1 MCTMNPAL
9 SQGGTPFGPDGC
21 QVPVGNGICGETR
34 TLDIVN
40 EFRRLYEEKLQ
51 QIDANGGGD
60 FLQEK
65 VRLQQ
70 EWIGDLT
77 CQNEMLIKA
86 VEDLEREAAERV
98 QMLEQ
103 KLQSSAKCLCEVI
116 MRYRE
121 YDLPNG
127 ILEEHLERLYH
138 LENDQKNLL
147 EFIRRIREENQW
159 NVIGLTFFDIDPM
172 DLVKYQ
178 PSKQRFLVSD
188 TTAKAQESLA
198 AKDRKINEL
207 QKSLDY
213 LKSFGDIK
221 SISGD
226 LVKKKQECEALK
238 KRMEETEHMQT
249 DEITLKNDKIAQL
262 KNECKLLEEK
272 VNHADE
278 QVAFRDNIIKDLRK
292 EVKLLQQELR
302 DKSVLKQ
309 KCKQCEQGCMN
320 LMEENHALKEEIQGF
335 GKEREN
341 NEKKCRCILEENDQL
356 KCQIRELLQNL
367 EILDKDKAKN
377 VDNFKV
383 KMESLANDNK
393 KLTDEMVSLNHEV
406 TQDEIV
412 DLNKT
417 IQDLQETLQRTK
429 QLQEEEEK
437 VKSTE
442 IDRLNCL
449 VSELRRCLRNSEE
462 KDSRK
467 TQEIQ
472 HLNKVV
478 KQLVGNLKE
487 IEEKMESAGKVC
499 RICKGRAKVGF
510 SENAKVQTEPDEG
523 QRELLQ
529 KRDDIIQMQSEALSD
544 MECRLNSTDCKE
556 TINELNEIIKK
567 RDDIIRLQN
576 DTLSAIQQELETT
589 KGLHQQAKLD
599 IQTYLNESETLKN
612 EVKELQ
618 CALEDSRRKALD
630 LHQLLKD
637 RDEFIKSQ
645 NQIACSLHRELDA
658 LKAKLL
664 ESSSENSKNLTD
676 MRTFQKC
683 TCELAETFQCLE
695 TKSKCVSDALQ
706 ERDDMIKLQT
716 NLLNELQDQL
726 ESLTI
731 KQSEPKSRE
740 QKHLEEID
748 MLKSSL
754 GNRDREIELHTSTVK
769 SLELELQTLRD
780 TEYALKMEKVR
791 FVDEIKHLKDE
802 INHLKLISEDAE
814 GRANNFQGAVDLYLN
829 TINVLEASVDKYK
842 MEISQQKATIVN
854 LQEALVMAKREF
866 DVAKQKT
873 EESDSEHVEIIS
885 NCISLLLDICS
896 EKEVLREEHFSMS
909 KGYKNLQ
916 DINLD
921 IEIDHCNS
929 LQDMNILEEKV
940 VKYQIMM
947 KDYEAEKQKYK
958 TEIKRLTK
966 QKRCYEEVVVYFK
979 EEMQLMADQLYNL
992 QEMLT
997 LSHETA
1003 QEESCKL
1010 YEAFINVQSTN
1021 EKLCCQLSAA
1031 EQKVLEEY
1039 QRNQLNAAKVSDL
1052 ERLVS
1057 QKELDLGRHDHAI
1070 RSIRETLQCSLQQ
1083 NEELHQTIVS
1093 LNETIA
1099 QLQHAIKKYEVDN
1112 CRSRENTSHCQ
1123 AQINACKEKLKDLKC
1138 ALDEKTQE
1146 LCKLEMAYNS
1156 QNRCL
1161 RSAQAELQEMKERE
1175 KGRQCEIKCV
1185 VRDLK
1190 KQLEKSELKIK
1201 DLENEKNKLQQQLGS
1216 AARKDAVKDVE
1227 LKRYRKVV
1235 GDLKKTLVDLNRSL
1249 TKKNFQCNNAECIKK
1264 KEKNDTTD
1272 LDDVCLNCPCEVEFY
1287 QGIVETLKKTVIDL
1301 KNKLTETQTRNEQL
1315 ERDNNEKE
1323 AQQQEK
1329 DREYRKLREL
1339 LDEKM
1344 KKAQLEESR
1353 YLELAAQFQK
1363 EMSCMRRELEL
1374 KTMQL
1379 DDVKKSCQE
1388 INSSRCL
1395 QLACAQEEVNNLKD
1409 ELNNLLRKHCALN
1422 VENERLHSQSARM
1435 QNTVSTLEEKSQ
1447 LLKGQ
1452 LEQYLSELQ
1461 IVQTEKESLVQKN
1474 RELLSDLRSLQC
1486 SYSAVDKRQS
1496 SIAESVKSLEI
1507 ELEKVKCNRDEI
1519 CMESKNIVGYFRD
1532 WLQEQKKI
1540 NKYVTSREKNYWQN
1554 IEKMKEEYTD
1564 QCCRPVPPRTC
1575 RFNLPPCK
1583 KNVYPPPPR
1592 CHSSWSLGSQ
1602 GTASMHESPCVSPCP
1617 NEESDWYSSTFRN
1630 DSEEEGEEDWVSKV
1644 EDLAAQVRRTN
1655 RIWKTK
1661 MESTEYA
1668 VCRDPNK

>member
-103 KLQSSAKCLCEVI
+103 KLQSSAKCLCE
-116 MRYRE
+116 
-121 YDLPNG
+121 
-127 ILEEHLERLYH
+127 
-138 LENDQKNLL
+138 
-147 EFIRRIREENQW
+147 
-159 NVIGLTFFDIDPM
+159 
-172 DLVKYQ
+172 
-178 PSKQRFLVSD
+178 
-188 TTAKAQESLA
+188 AQESLA

-292 EVKLLQQELR
+292 EVKLLQQ
-302 DKSVLKQ
+302 
-309 KCKQCEQGCMN
+309 
-320 LMEENHALKEEIQGF
+320 
-335 GKEREN
+335 
-341 NEKKCRCILEENDQL
+341 
-356 KCQIRELLQNL
+356 
-367 EILDKDKAKN
+367 
-377 VDNFKV
+377 
-383 KMESLANDNK
+383 
-393 KLTDEMVSLNHEV
+393 EV

-630 LHQLLKD
+630 LHQLL
-637 RDEFIKSQ
+637 
-645 NQIACSLHRELDA
+645 
-658 LKAKLL
+658 
-664 ESSSENSKNLTD
+664 
-676 MRTFQKC
+676 
-683 TCELAETFQCLE
+683 
-695 TKSKCVSDALQ
+695 
-706 ERDDMIKLQT
+706 
-716 NLLNELQDQL
+716 
-726 ESLTI
+726 
-731 KQSEPKSRE
+731 
-740 QKHLEEID
+740 
-748 MLKSSL
+748 

-873 EESDSEHVEIIS
+873 EES
-885 NCISLLLDICS
+885 
-896 EKEVLREEHFSMS
+896 
-909 KGYKNLQ
+909 
-916 DINLD
+916 
-921 IEIDHCNS
+921 
-929 LQDMNILEEKV
+929 
-940 VKYQIMM
+940 
-947 KDYEAEKQKYK
+947 AEKQKYK

>member
-103 KLQSSAKCLCEVI
+103 KLQSSAKCLCE
-116 MRYRE
+116 
-121 YDLPNG
+121 
-127 ILEEHLERLYH
+127 
-138 LENDQKNLL
+138 
-147 EFIRRIREENQW
+147 
-159 NVIGLTFFDIDPM
+159 
-172 DLVKYQ
+172 
-178 PSKQRFLVSD
+178 
-188 TTAKAQESLA
+188 AQESLA

-292 EVKLLQQELR
+292 EVKLLQQ
-302 DKSVLKQ
+302 
-309 KCKQCEQGCMN
+309 
-320 LMEENHALKEEIQGF
+320 
-335 GKEREN
+335 
-341 NEKKCRCILEENDQL
+341 
-356 KCQIRELLQNL
+356 
-367 EILDKDKAKN
+367 
-377 VDNFKV
+377 
-383 KMESLANDNK
+383 
-393 KLTDEMVSLNHEV
+393 EV

-1486 SYSAVDKRQS
+1486 SYSAVDKRQ
-1496 SIAESVKSLEI
+1496 
-1507 ELEKVKCNRDEI
+1507 R
-1519 CMESKNIVGYFRD
+1519 
-1532 WLQEQKKI
+1532 
-1540 NKYVTSREKNYWQN
+1540 
-1554 IEKMKEEYTD
+1554 D

>member
-1 MCTMNPAL
+1 
-9 SQGGTPFGPDGC
+9 
-21 QVPVGNGICGETR
+21 
-34 TLDIVN
+34 
-40 EFRRLYEEKLQ
+40 
-51 QIDANGGGD
+51 
-60 FLQEK
+60 
-65 VRLQQ
+65 
-70 EWIGDLT
+70 
-77 CQNEMLIKA
+77 
-86 VEDLEREAAERV
+86 
-98 QMLEQ
+98 
-103 KLQSSAKCLCEVI
+103 
-116 MRYRE
+116 
-121 YDLPNG
+121 
-127 ILEEHLERLYH
+127 
-138 LENDQKNLL
+138 
-147 EFIRRIREENQW
+147 
-159 NVIGLTFFDIDPM
+159 
-172 DLVKYQ
+172 
-178 PSKQRFLVSD
+178 
-188 TTAKAQESLA
+188 
-198 AKDRKINEL
+198 
-207 QKSLDY
+207 
-213 LKSFGDIK
+213 
-221 SISGD
+221 
-226 LVKKKQECEALK
+226 
-238 KRMEETEHMQT
+238 
-249 DEITLKNDKIAQL
+249 
-262 KNECKLLEEK
+262 
-272 VNHADE
+272 
-278 QVAFRDNIIKDLRK
+278 
-292 EVKLLQQELR
+292 
-302 DKSVLKQ
+302 
-309 KCKQCEQGCMN
+309 
-320 LMEENHALKEEIQGF
+320 
-335 GKEREN
+335 
-341 NEKKCRCILEENDQL
+341 
-356 KCQIRELLQNL
+356 
-367 EILDKDKAKN
+367 
-377 VDNFKV
+377 
-383 KMESLANDNK
+383 
-393 KLTDEMVSLNHEV
+393 
-406 TQDEIV
+406 
-412 DLNKT
+412 
-417 IQDLQETLQRTK
+417 
-429 QLQEEEEK
+429 
-437 VKSTE
+437 
-442 IDRLNCL
+442 
-449 VSELRRCLRNSEE
+449 
-462 KDSRK
+462 
-467 TQEIQ
+467 
-472 HLNKVV
+472 
-478 KQLVGNLKE
+478 
-487 IEEKMESAGKVC
+487 
-499 RICKGRAKVGF
+499 
-510 SENAKVQTEPDEG
+510 
-523 QRELLQ
+523 
-529 KRDDIIQMQSEALSD
+529 MQSEALSD

-695 TKSKCVSDALQ
+695 TKSKCVSDAL
-706 ERDDMIKLQT
+706 
-716 NLLNELQDQL
+716 
-726 ESLTI
+726 
-731 KQSEPKSRE
+731 
-740 QKHLEEID
+740 
-748 MLKSSL
+748 

-873 EESDSEHVEIIS
+873 EES
-885 NCISLLLDICS
+885 
-896 EKEVLREEHFSMS
+896 
-909 KGYKNLQ
+909 
-916 DINLD
+916 
-921 IEIDHCNS
+921 
-929 LQDMNILEEKV
+929 
-940 VKYQIMM
+940 
-947 KDYEAEKQKYK
+947 AEKQKYK

-1486 SYSAVDKRQS
+1486 SYSAVDKRQ
-1496 SIAESVKSLEI
+1496 
-1507 ELEKVKCNRDEI
+1507 R
-1519 CMESKNIVGYFRD
+1519 
-1532 WLQEQKKI
+1532 
-1540 NKYVTSREKNYWQN
+1540 
-1554 IEKMKEEYTD
+1554 D

>member
-292 EVKLLQQELR
+292 EVKLLQQE
-302 DKSVLKQ
+302 
-309 KCKQCEQGCMN
+309 
-320 LMEENHALKEEIQGF
+320 
-335 GKEREN
+335 
-341 NEKKCRCILEENDQL
+341 
-356 KCQIRELLQNL
+356 
-367 EILDKDKAKN
+367 
-377 VDNFKV
+377 
-383 KMESLANDNK
+383 
-393 KLTDEMVSLNHEV
+393 V

-630 LHQLLKD
+630 LHQL
-637 RDEFIKSQ
+637 
-645 NQIACSLHRELDA
+645 
-658 LKAKLL
+658 
-664 ESSSENSKNLTD
+664 
-676 MRTFQKC
+676 
-683 TCELAETFQCLE
+683 
-695 TKSKCVSDALQ
+695 
-706 ERDDMIKLQT
+706 
-716 NLLNELQDQL
+716 
-726 ESLTI
+726 
-731 KQSEPKSRE
+731 
-740 QKHLEEID
+740 
-748 MLKSSL
+748 L

>member
-393 KLTDEMVSLNHEV
+393 KLTDEMVSLNHENRNLLKTIDDLNNRLNLTIKV

-630 LHQLLKD
+630 LHQL
-637 RDEFIKSQ
+637 
-645 NQIACSLHRELDA
+645 
-658 LKAKLL
+658 
-664 ESSSENSKNLTD
+664 
-676 MRTFQKC
+676 
-683 TCELAETFQCLE
+683 
-695 TKSKCVSDALQ
+695 
-706 ERDDMIKLQT
+706 
-716 NLLNELQDQL
+716 
-726 ESLTI
+726 
-731 KQSEPKSRE
+731 
-740 QKHLEEID
+740 
-748 MLKSSL
+748 L

-1486 SYSAVDKRQS
+1486 SYSAVDKRQ
-1496 SIAESVKSLEI
+1496 
-1507 ELEKVKCNRDEI
+1507 R
-1519 CMESKNIVGYFRD
+1519 
-1532 WLQEQKKI
+1532 
-1540 NKYVTSREKNYWQN
+1540 
-1554 IEKMKEEYTD
+1554 D